1 MRALTLISRVLVG
14 LLFIISGLIKAND
27 PLGFSYKL
35 DEYFEVFGMSFLTP
49 ASLAMAMGI
58 CVVEIGL
65 GVALIMGVYMNFTA
79 WLLLLMII
87 FFTVLTGYSAVTG
100 KVTDCGCFGDA
111 IKLTPWESFFKDL
124 VLLVLIGIIFIRRNY
139 IEPLVSRLAGRTF
152 TIAAYVLA
160 FGFTLFTYLYLPVK
174 DFRPYAIGKSI
185 PEQMAVP
192 DDAPQPVYETKLIYK
207 NKSTGELREM
217 SMDEYTASNIW
228 EDENWEWADTQNKL
242 IKEGFIPKIANFIV
256 VDEDG
261 TEIHD
266 DLANNPE
273 YNFILVAYDLSNT
286 NKDVQSKINELA
298 LKAQQNG
305 YDFVGLTAT
314 SVKQTNEFRHEV
326 QAMYPYY
333 FADATF
339 LKTIIR
345 SNPGLLLVKGGTVVD
360 KWPWRSIPT
369 YERIEEKHLKK

>member
-242 IKEGFIPKIANFIV
+242 IKEGFTPKIANFIV